1 VFELSGHTQLDP
13 CPTVGLIRRPVSL
26 SQAPAADVDDDGDTP
41 MNDASSK
48 KQPGAS
54 SSKGKG
60 GSQKASGKAVKGK
73 KGGKACEVEDVD
85 MADVTKL
92 EQDDRATGAPGI
104 SKLNDLEDDTGCVQ
118 GASESLGCICPFSHV
133 VICMSTT
140 LRFIFS

>member
-1 VFELSGHTQLDP
+1 
-13 CPTVGLIRRPVSL
+13 
-26 SQAPAADVDDDGDTP
+26 

-104 SKLNDLEDDTGCVQ
+104 SKLNDLEDDTGCVFFRER
-118 GASESLGCICPFSHV
+118 GPPNPSDVFVHSV
-133 VICMSTT
+133 MW
-140 LRFIFS
+140 